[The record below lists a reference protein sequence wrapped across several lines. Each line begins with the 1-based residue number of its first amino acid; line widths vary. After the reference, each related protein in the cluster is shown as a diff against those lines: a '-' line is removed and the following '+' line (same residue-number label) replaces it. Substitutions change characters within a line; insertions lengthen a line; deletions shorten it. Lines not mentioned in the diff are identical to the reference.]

1 MLKLCKWF
9 TCVSLS
15 PRLTRHPFSPILVS
29 WSQTNQDFTKTRLYK
44 NTCVPVLFGE
54 KKSVDHWLFVRY
66 CAKNLN
72 RYCLIFYSNC
82 LKSVLFPFYGN
93 IGIKCL
99 DNLFKHTQLVRR
111 ARTESQI
118 FLLQILSVLATCK
131 TALWMLPGT
140 VCSTTSYFLTL
151 LVYIPYLALETF
163 NFQHLL

>member
-9 TCVSLS
+9 TCFTFPKANKTCLFPPSL
-15 PRLTRHPFSPILVS
+15 FS

-44 NTCVPVLFGE
+44 NISVSLCFLKK

-66 CAKNLN
+66 CAKNY

-118 FLLQILSVLATCK
+118 FLFQILSVLATLQNCLLD
-131 TALWMLPGT
+131 ASRYCVLHH
-140 VCSTTSYFLTL
+140 FLFSHITGL
-151 LVYIPYLALETF
+151 HPLSGLGNI
-163 NFQHLL
+163 